1 MSGSDHAAGRE
12 IRVNPIACLLCLL
25 LWSGPFRLQPVQFP
39 EDGFIKGWNRIGS
52 RASFDRNGLF
62 NYIDGGAELFLE
74 FGFQILQ
81 LQRYGRQKDEISVEA
96 YLMEDPAAALGIYL
110 LKCGPESPIPALPAR
125 NSGDRYQLAMVRGA
139 TYIVINN
146 YSGAPELLPV
156 MGELATKVLAS
167 LEPVPETASGAILEL
182 LPQPGSGAP
191 ELLPVMGELA
201 AKVLASLEPV
211 PETASG
217 AILELLPQPGQIP
230 GTRRII
236 RGPYSLQSIF
246 TFGEG
251 DMLLLEGKILAAA
264 ADYRECDGSAYSRI
278 MVRYPDEGYARAAFL
293 HLQNHLDSY
302 IRVLNRS
309 QDRFV
314 FVDFQNRYGRVER
327 RNDLVDI
334 GVRFVHNPDHP

>member
-156 MGELATKVLAS
+156 MGELA
-167 LEPVPETASGAILEL
+167 
-182 LPQPGSGAP
+182 
-191 ELLPVMGELA
+191 